1 MEFSNLGP
9 NPKVENLETVF
20 PKEARI
26 YFLISVWSKNCMSKD
41 HKTPKNADT
50 KKLWALL
57 KTKYRDGDEMV
68 DEEGLIWDVWRKDGD
83 YVLYCVETKEKIEVP
98 QPKELK

>member
-1 MEFSNLGP
+1 
-9 NPKVENLETVF
+9 
-20 PKEARI
+20 
-26 YFLISVWSKNCMSKD
+26 MSKD

-68 DEEGLIWDVWRKDGD
+68 DEGGLIWDVWRKEGG
-83 YVLYCVETKEKIEVP
+83 YVLYCIETKETIEVP
-98 QPKELK
+98 MPEELK